1 VNQNY
6 RENNL
11 ESNLEKVDEEQSNGK
26 DYLRNYIEEQ
36 NLYDYFMYTVQ
47 NYPPKE
53 VLQNFRSVFLD
64 GSSKKNEHIYSV
76 LEKILK
82 NRNIDQDYK
91 FILNRCCHILINR
104 WQMQPSN
111 QWAIPDLVS
120 LFDDIRSPKASA
132 PRTTSQI
139 RKLAKDFIST
149 DQFLALKRLARVI
162 DQGKTK
168 KDPEEKT
175 QVGNLINRYPYL
187 YEHCLLTEDSSY
199 EHQQTVRIVQ
209 SQIQHKFELDLS
221 HYVAYQVRLAQLAR
235 QLKSVQ
241 KAQYLLQS
249 KPLYNPT
256 LLTERD
262 LGLALKQFTGRVQ
275 GGYSYRDLS
284 KSFLSHSIELTSYE
298 EFKDDLYEYL
308 VTSVDPLYGKRKF
321 NDRLYNAIHDILP
334 QCNDKKLDQ
343 FLLLRTS
350 SQLLNFLV
358 VTGKT
363 NPNHYVFVDLI
374 TNLGPTSTVGLLLK
388 VVLLCNKVKPYLEK
402 RFSILFNH
410 YEASTEEGVPWL
422 IQSLEN
428 LHIALSVHFGKAD
441 VSCLKQIM

>member
-1 VNQNY
+1 VSQN
-6 RENNL
+6 RL
-11 ESNLEKVDEEQSNGK
+11 GSNLDKADESNGK

-47 NYPPKE
+47 NYAPKD

-82 NRNIDQDYK
+82 SGNIDQEYK

-120 LFDDIRSPKASA
+120 LFDDIREAKASV

-139 RKLAKDFIST
+139 RKLAKDFIYT

-168 KDPEEKT
+168 KDPAEKT

-298 EFKDDLYEYL
+298 AFKDDLYEYL

>member
-1 VNQNY
+1 MNQLNHSNY
-6 RENNL
+6 LNKNRT
-11 ESNLEKVDEEQSNGK
+11 EEQ
-26 DYLRNYIEEQ
+26 Q
-36 NLYDYFMYTVQ
+36 LYDYFMFVVQ
-47 NYPPKE
+47 NESPKD
-53 VLQNFRSVFLD
+53 VLDNFRTVFLD
-64 GSSKKNEHIYSV
+64 GSSQKNELIYSV
-76 LEKILK
+76 LEKLLK
-82 NRNIDQDYK
+82 GENIEQNYK

-104 WQMQPSN
+104 WQMQTHTQS
-111 QWAIPDLVS
+111 AIPELVN
-120 LFDDIRSPKASA
+120 LFEVIRPPRPNT

-139 RKLAKDFIST
+139 RQLAKDFINT
-149 DQFLALKRLARVI
+149 EQFLALKRLARII
-162 DQGKTK
+162 DQGKSK
-168 KDPEEKT
+168 KDNEKA
-175 QVGNLINRYPYL
+175 QVGHLINRYPYL

-199 EHQQTVRIVQ
+199 EHQLTVRTIQ
-209 SQIQHKFELDLS
+209 AKIQHKFELDLS

-235 QLKSVQ
+235 QLNSVP
-241 KAQYLLQS
+241 KAQQLLQG

-256 LLTERD
+256 LLTERE
-262 LGLALKQFTGRVQ
+262 LGNALKQFTGRVQ

-284 KSFLSHSIELTSYE
+284 KSFLSHSIQLTTYE
-298 EFKDDLYEYL
+298 HFKDDLYEYL
-308 VTSVDPLYGKRKF
+308 VTSIDPVYGKRKF
-321 NDRLYNAIHDILP
+321 NERLYHVIQDILP

-410 YEASTEEGVPWL
+410 YESSTEEGVPWL

-428 LHIALSVHFGKAD
+428 LHIALSVHFGQAD
-441 VSCLKQIM
+441 VSCLRQIM